1 MVQTYTWDLFK
12 DPFFIGFDRAL
23 NTWNHV
29 QTVSG
34 ATTYPPYNVIKVD
47 EDNFVVELAVA
58 GFGKTDIDVST
69 SEGKLVV
76 KGELNAEDSDSKF
89 IHRGIAAR
97 KFTREWALGEYM
109 EVTGAEMK
117 DGMLHITLIA
127 LFQRRKSQRKLLS
140 RLQRSNKV

>member
-1 MVQTYTWDLFK
+1 MVTTYTWDLFK

-23 NTWNHV
+23 DTWNHV

-76 KGELNAEDSDSKF
+76 KGELNTEDGDSKF

-109 EVTGAEMK
+109 EVKAAELK
-117 DGMLHITLIA
+117 DGMLKIDIVRILPEEKKPKTI
-127 LFQRRKSQRKLLS
+127 KIK
-140 RLQRSNKV
+140 